1 MERTTEGVRRSRSKA
16 KKITAIGWGLFF
28 IWLGIVL
35 MLNASIG
42 LILIGVGIISLG
54 MQVSRKYSGLE
65 TDGFWILVAILFVAV
80 GTWELF
86 ELKLPLMSLFLIV
99 VGAALLVSALKSGS
113 ADT

>member
-1 MERTTEGVRRSRSKA
+1 MERTTNSISDARMKTKR
-16 KKITAIGWGLFF
+16 ITAIGWGLFF

-54 MQVSRKYSGLE
+54 MQISRKYAGLE

-80 GTWELF
+80 GIWELF
-86 ELKLPLMSLFLIV
+86 DLKLPLMSLFLIV
-99 VGAALLVSALKSGS
+99 VGVALLVSALKGGTV
-113 ADT
+113 DT